1 MSSVDLYILK
11 KCIRH
16 NVEKVVNNVIL
27 THKKKL
33 KNLMKN
39 IQISFTSD
47 KTIKSLSSYKL
58 KDEEVEILKYGLK
71 HPIEPKH
78 LLKTDIVV
86 IFEQIHRSLSRDL
99 KDERKSGEFKATISN
114 LANMYWSSYKS
125 TQNTLRKHGILKKT
139 ENQERHCNSQTR
151 QRKCI
156 CKPG

>member
-1 MSSVDLYILK
+1 M
-11 KCIRH
+11 
-16 NVEKVVNNVIL
+16 
-27 THKKKL
+27 
-33 KNLMKN
+33 
-39 IQISFTSD
+39 
-47 KTIKSLSSYKL
+47 
-58 KDEEVEILKYGLK
+58 
-71 HPIEPKH
+71 
-78 LLKTDIVV
+78 V